1 MSTRSGSLRIA
12 VASGKGGT
20 GKTTLATNL
29 AAVLASTDK
38 GRVTYLDADVEAP
51 NGHIF
56 LHPEIRDQ
64 IAVRMPVP
72 VVDED
77 RCTLCGR
84 CAEFCQYSAIV
95 SLGRQVLVF
104 PELCHGCGGCRL
116 VCPEEAIQEIDRRI
130 GVVETGRAGSISF
143 VQGRLD
149 VGHPLAPEVIRAA
162 QRQLSG
168 EGVQIVDAP
177 PGTACAAVQ
186 AVEGADYVL
195 LVAEPTPF
203 GLNDLRLIVEML
215 GVLEL
220 PFGVVINRAD
230 RGSGLIREYC
240 AGIGAEILL
249 EIPDDR
255 RVAEAYSRGELIA
268 EALPEY
274 RPIFTGLSEQVE
286 RRVRG

>member
-1 MSTRSGSLRIA
+1 MSARSGSLRIA

-20 GKTTLATNL
+20 GKTTLATSL
-29 AAVLASTDK
+29 AAVLASSGDRT
-38 GRVTYLDADVEAP
+38 TYLDADVEAP

-56 LHPEIRDQ
+56 LKPEIQEQ
-64 IAVRMPVP
+64 IPVQMPVP

-77 RCTLCGR
+77 LCTHCGR

-116 VCPEEAIQEIDRRI
+116 VCPEKAIHEVDRRI
-130 GVVETGRAGSISF
+130 GVVETGQAGSLSF

-149 VGHPLAPEVIRAA
+149 IGHPLAPEVIRAA
-162 QRQLSG
+162 QGRLPA
-168 EGVQIVDAP
+168 EGIQIVDAP

-230 RGSGLIREYC
+230 RGVEPIRRYC

-255 RVAEAYSRGELIA
+255 NVAETYSRGELIA

-274 RPIFTGLSEQVE
+274 RSSFAGLFEQVE
-286 RRVRG
+286 RRVRR